1 MTDFAWSAMWPGP
14 LKKEVD
20 HEGPLTIA
28 QDAQSYQP
36 TFHPGDDIMREQTTL
51 TLDIEQAPIR
61 ELSID
66 EIEMVGGGF
75 GLPHIN
81 WGKIEH
87 KAEGIV
93 HTAINNAKSHDWKN
107 VGTDAVFGWG
117 IGSAFGGEGA
127 VIGGLAGADYALYR
141 QDFG

>member
-1 MTDFAWSAMWPGP
+1 
-14 LKKEVD
+14 
-20 HEGPLTIA
+20 
-28 QDAQSYQP
+28 
-36 TFHPGDDIMREQTTL
+36 MREQITFS
-51 TLDIEQAPIR
+51 LDVEQVSIR
-61 ELSID
+61 ELSPD

-75 GLPHIN
+75 GLPHID

-87 KAEGIV
+87 KASSIV

>member
-1 MTDFAWSAMWPGP
+1 
-14 LKKEVD
+14 
-20 HEGPLTIA
+20 
-28 QDAQSYQP
+28 
-36 TFHPGDDIMREQTTL
+36 MREQITL
-51 TLDIEQAPIR
+51 TLDLEQASIR

-87 KAEGIV
+87 KAEAIA
-93 HTAINNAKSHDWKN
+93 HTAINNVKSHDWKT